1 MVIYKK
7 SKNDLKKWFFKL
19 AMQLTSFENLTN
31 ENIKFKEAKVSKVK
45 DSNLK
50 YKRIPIEVI
59 YPNNKKGPLKL

>member
-1 MVIYKK
+1 
-7 SKNDLKKWFFKL
+7 
-19 AMQLTSFENLTN
+19 MQLTSFENLTN